1 VKAAGVTLCAVIVLA
16 AGYAVGGPAGLFVIA
31 GAAAL
36 GALLTARLR
45 IPGQSRP
52 AARSGLARYANA
64 AFPRYRHI
72 DLALSE
78 ARVSKRHFDLVTRP
92 LLQRLL
98 AALVADRHGVDLGKD
113 TAVARDAMGEDLW
126 PLLDPARLPSD
137 DSQAPGVSL
146 ETLAAIVDRLED
158 V

>member
-1 VKAAGVTLCAVIVLA
+1 MKAAGVLLSAVIVLA

-31 GAAAL
+31 AAAAL

-52 AARSGLARYANA
+52 AARSGLARYGNA

-72 DLALSE
+72 DVALSE
-78 ARVSKRHFDLVTRP
+78 ARVSKRHFDLVARP
-92 LLQRLL
+92 VLQRLL
-98 AALVADRHGVDLGKD
+98 AALIADRHGVDLVKD
-113 TAVARDAMGEDLW
+113 TAAARGAMGEDLW
-126 PLLDPARLPSD
+126 PLLDPARPPSD
-137 DSQAPGVSL
+137 DSQAPRVSL
-146 ETLAAIVDRLED
+146 ETLAMIVDRLED